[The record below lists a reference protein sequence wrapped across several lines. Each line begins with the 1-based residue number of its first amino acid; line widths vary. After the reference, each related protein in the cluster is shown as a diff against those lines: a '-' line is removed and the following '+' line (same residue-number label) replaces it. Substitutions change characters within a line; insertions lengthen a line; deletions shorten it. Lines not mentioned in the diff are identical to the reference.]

1 VRDDPVERKAVCSV
15 GIGYSRRGPEVIKS
29 SSGVSVGV
37 GTGVGSLGI
46 PEG

>member
-1 VRDDPVERKAVCSV
+1 MRSSGCSV
-15 GIGYSRRGPEVIKS
+15 GIGYSCRGPEVIRS
-29 SSGVSVGV
+29 SSGVSVGA